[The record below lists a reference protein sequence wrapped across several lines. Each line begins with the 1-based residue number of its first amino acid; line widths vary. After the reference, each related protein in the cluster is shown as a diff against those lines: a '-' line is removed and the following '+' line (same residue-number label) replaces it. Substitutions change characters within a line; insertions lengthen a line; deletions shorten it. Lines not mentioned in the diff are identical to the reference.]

1 MGADK
6 NDTPK
11 EDTTMNGILIHEEDG
26 RWTVRGM
33 NGSCCHAVRS
43 SRREAE
49 ARAAELGITIVNFVD
64 LTPIDTP

>member
-1 MGADK
+1 M
-6 NDTPK
+6 
-11 EDTTMNGILIHEEDG
+11 MNGILIHEEDG

-43 SRREAE
+43 SRQEAE

-64 LTPIDTP
+64 LTPIDSP